1 MGPKGKYFQA
11 RAVNSCYINP
21 GFKSYLNQSRH
32 SERCLVWVSPSLS
45 PPIYSLT
52 TESIDYTDDSLHT
65 PSLLFF
71 FKGPTPDSFL
81 VTAQNPLIND
91 HKHDSTSV
99 VPIPPLRT
107 HTEAWS
113 ESLTFRS
120 HQLYIPTVLM
130 TSSGT
135 ATEQCSLLQ

>member
-1 MGPKGKYFQA
+1 MWYIKTPTNCSQAANIKKVQVLCESMGPKGKYFQA

-71 FKGPTPDSFL
+71 FLGTNAWQFL
-81 VTAQNPLIND
+81 
-91 HKHDSTSV
+91 SYS
-99 VPIPPLRT
+99 
-107 HTEAWS
+107 S
-113 ESLTFRS
+113 ESFDQWSQTWLNIGSANSSSKNAHRGMIWIT
-120 HQLYIPTVLM
+120 HIP
-130 TSSGT
+130 
-135 ATEQCSLLQ
+135 